1 LPHEVSPETSP
12 TFIFFY
18 DRQAWTESKC
28 ETDKAEGFAD
38 DTSVATIFN
47 FDSLNALKTILLN
60 FATFS
65 GLKCNME
72 KTSIMQIGT
81 IVQVPDQVRDLGFSL
96 CDETK
101 ILGMTISA
109 DPARWNT
116 NFENILTNIRKKIE
130 FWYRFYLTIPGRICV
145 IKSLL
150 ISPLSHLG
158 SFLMPPKPMLNTI
171 QKTIDTFAKGKIN
184 IAVSKITVP
193 VESGGLGLFNVE
205 EFLMSQQCCWIFRTI
220 KSCRDNW
227 RNDVYELRF
236 GNQKSQKSLTKIGI
250 LSYTI

>member
-1 LPHEVSPETSP
+1 MPHPAILEAIRSENNPCFE
-12 TFIFFY
+12 
-18 DRQAWTESKC
+18 AESKC

-47 FDSLNALKTILLN
+47 FESLNALKTILLN

-81 IVQVPDQVRDLGFSL
+81 IVPVPDQVRDLGFSL

-130 FWYRFYLTIPGRICV
+130 FWNRFYLTLPGRICV

-171 QKTIDTFAKGKIN
+171 
-184 IAVSKITVP
+184 
-193 VESGGLGLFNVE
+193 
-205 EFLMSQQCCWIFRTI
+205 
-220 KSCRDNW
+220 
-227 RNDVYELRF
+227 
-236 GNQKSQKSLTKIGI
+236 
-250 LSYTI
+250 